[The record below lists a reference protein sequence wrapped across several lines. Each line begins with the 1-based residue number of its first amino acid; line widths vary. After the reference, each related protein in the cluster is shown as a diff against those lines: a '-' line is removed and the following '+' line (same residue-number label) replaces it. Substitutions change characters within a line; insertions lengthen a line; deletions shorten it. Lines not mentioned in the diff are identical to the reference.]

1 MITPSELLIHP
12 GYLKNFTQTLI
23 SRMSNLELFSQEKA
37 KKEQNLKPH
46 TKILISD
53 FANKSI
59 KSCLQNIFMLLF

>member
-1 MITPSELLIHP
+1 
-12 GYLKNFTQTLI
+12 
-23 SRMSNLELFSQEKA
+23 MSNLELFSQEKA